1 MGKAD
6 APPIISAPLVD
17 SHCHVVFADFQED
30 LDAVAQR
37 WREQG
42 VCALVHACVTPGEIP
57 AIRQLADRF
66 PELRYAVGLHP
77 LEAGCW
83 HEAMP
88 DLFLEACRRDE
99 RVVAVGELGLD
110 LYKATNVKQQVNAL
124 EAQLDVAWEVDLPVI
139 IHCRHAAVLLR
150 DILVARRQ
158 AGRPVRGVMHCWAGT
173 PQEMDWFLELGLI
186 ISFSGIVTFK
196 NAKAVHACAQQVPED
211 RYMVETDC
219 PFLAPTPHRG
229 QRNEPAFVVR
239 VAETMAA
246 LRHCSTE
253 RVCQVSSQTAARLF
267 GLESLVQELP
277 AGMGEQFCRIPVA
290 PAPNTADAV

>member
-1 MGKAD
+1 MDKAD
-6 APPIISAPLVD
+6 APPLVGAPLVD
-17 SHCHVVFADFQED
+17 SHCHVVFAEFQED

-37 WREQG
+37 WRDQG
-42 VCALVHACVTPGEIP
+42 VCALVHACVNPGEIP

-77 LEAGCW
+77 LEAESW
-83 HEAMP
+83 HGAMAEV
-88 DLFLEACRRDE
+88 FLEACRHDH
-99 RVVAVGELGLD
+99 RVVAIGELGLD
-110 LYKATNVKQQVNAL
+110 LYKAVNMEQQVQAL

-139 IHCRHAAVLLR
+139 IHCRQAAALLR

-196 NAKAVHACAQQVPED
+196 NAKAVHACARQAPED

-229 QRNEPAFVVR
+229 QRNEPAFVAR
-239 VAETMAA
+239 VAEAMAA
-246 LRHCSTE
+246 LRHCSPE
-253 RVCQVSSQTAARLF
+253 RVRQVSSQTAARLF
-267 GLESLVQELP
+267 GLESLVQGSP
-277 AGMGEQFCRIPVA
+277 AAVGGQICGIPS
-290 PAPNTADAV
+290 

>member
-6 APPIISAPLVD
+6 APPLTISPLVD

-30 LDAVAQR
+30 LDTVAQR

-42 VCALVHACVTPGEIP
+42 VCALVHACVTPEEIP

-77 LEAGCW
+77 LEAGRW
-83 HEAMP
+83 HETMP
-88 DLFLEACRRDE
+88 DLFLEACRQDK

-110 LYKATNVKQQVNAL
+110 LYKAINVEQQVNAL
-124 EAQLDVAWEVDLPVI
+124 EAQLDVAWEMDLPVI
-139 IHCRHAAVLLR
+139 IHCRNAAVLLR
-150 DILVARRQ
+150 DILVGRRQ
-158 AGRPVRGVMHCWAGT
+158 AGQPVRGVMHCWAGT

-219 PFLAPTPHRG
+219 PFLAPAPHRG
-229 QRNEPAFVVR
+229 QRNEPGFVVH
-239 VAETMAA
+239 VAEKVAA
-246 LRHCSTE
+246 LRHCSIG
-253 RVCQVSSQTAARLF
+253 RVRQVSSQTAARLF
-267 GLESLVQELP
+267 GLESLVQEPTL
-277 AGMGEQFCRIPVA
+277 MQEQVFATPV
-290 PAPNTADAV
+290 PAPNTADAL

>member
-1 MGKAD
+1 MGKAGT
-6 APPIISAPLVD
+6 PPLATPPLVD

-30 LDAVAQR
+30 LDTVAQR
-37 WREQG
+37 WRDQG
-42 VCALVHACVTPGEIP
+42 VRALVHACVTPEEIP

-83 HEAMP
+83 HEAMA
-88 DLFLEACRRDE
+88 DLFLEACRQDE

-110 LYKATNVKQQVNAL
+110 LYKATNVEQQVNAL
-124 EAQLDVAWEVDLPVI
+124 EAQLDVAWEANLPVI
-139 IHCRHAAVLLR
+139 VHCRHAAMLLR
-150 DILVARRQ
+150 DILVGRHQ

-173 PQEMDWFLELGLI
+173 PEEMDWFLDLGFI

-196 NAKAVHACAQQVPED
+196 NAKAVHACARHVPED

-229 QRNEPAFVVR
+229 QRNEPAFVAH
-239 VAETMAA
+239 VAERMAA
-246 LRHCSTE
+246 LRHCSIA
-253 RVCQVSSQTAARLF
+253 RVRQVSSQTAARLF
-267 GLESLVQELP
+267 GLESLVQESP
-277 AGMGEQFCRIPVA
+277 
-290 PAPNTADAV
+290 

>member
-1 MGKAD
+1 M
-6 APPIISAPLVD
+6 D

-42 VCALVHACVTPGEIP
+42 VRALVHACVIPEEIP

-77 LEAGCW
+77 LEAGGW
-83 HEAMP
+83 HETMP
-88 DLFLEACRRDE
+88 NLFLEACRQDE

-110 LYKATNVKQQVNAL
+110 LCKATNVEQQVHAL
-124 EAQLDVAWEVDLPVI
+124 EAQLDVAWEADLPVI
-139 IHCRHAAVLLR
+139 IHCRDAAMLLR

-196 NAKAVHACAQQVPED
+196 NAKAVHACARQVPED

-229 QRNEPAFVVR
+229 QRNEPAFVAH
-239 VAETMAA
+239 VAEAVAA
-246 LRHCSTE
+246 LRHCSIA
-253 RVCQVSSQTAARLF
+253 RVRQVSSQTAAGLF
-267 GLESLVQELP
+267 GLESLVRELP
-277 AGMGEQFCRIPVA
+277 LMQRNVLATPV
-290 PAPNTADAV
+290 PAPNPADA

>member
-1 MGKAD
+1 MGKAA
-6 APPIISAPLVD
+6 APPLVSAPLVD
-17 SHCHVVFADFQED
+17 SHCHVVFAEFQDD
-30 LDAVAQR
+30 LDTVAQR

-42 VCALVHACVTPGEIP
+42 VRALVHACVTPEEIP

-83 HEAMP
+83 HGAMS

-110 LYKATNVKQQVNAL
+110 LYKATNVKQQVRAL
-124 EAQLDVAWEVDLPVI
+124 EAQLDVAWAVDLPVI
-139 IHCRHAAVLLR
+139 IHCRHAATLLR
-150 DILVARRQ
+150 DVLVARCQ

-196 NAKAVHACAQQVPED
+196 NAKTVHACARQVPED

-229 QRNEPAFVVR
+229 QRNEPAFVAR
-239 VAETMAA
+239 VAERMAA

-253 RVCQVSSQTAARLF
+253 RVRYVSSQTAARLF
-267 GLESLVQELP
+267 DLKSLVQTSP
-277 AGMGEQFCRIPVA
+277 AVTGEQFCGTP
-290 PAPNTADAV
+290 P

>member
-1 MGKAD
+1 MAKAGVRES
-6 APPIISAPLVD
+6 IAPLVD
-17 SHCHVVFADFQED
+17 SHCHVVFPDFQED
-30 LDAVAQR
+30 MEAVAER

-42 VCALVHACVTPGEIP
+42 VCALVHACVTPEEIP

-77 LEAGCW
+77 LEADHW
-83 HEAMP
+83 HGTMG
-88 DLFLEACRRDE
+88 DLFLEACRRDK

-110 LYKATNVKQQVNAL
+110 LYKATNVDQQVNAL
-124 EAQLDVAWEVDLPVI
+124 EAQLDVAWRADLPVI

-150 DILVARRQ
+150 DILAARHQ
-158 AGRPVRGVMHCWAGT
+158 GGRPVRGVMHCWAST
-173 PQEMDWFLELGLI
+173 PQEMDWFLELGLT

-229 QRNEPAFVVR
+229 QRNEPAFVAH
-239 VAETMAA
+239 VAEKMAT
-246 LRHCSTE
+246 LRNCPVD
-253 RVCQVSSQTAARLF
+253 RVRQVSSHNAARLF
-267 GLESLVQELP
+267 GLEPMVQ
-277 AGMGEQFCRIPVA
+277 GKMC
-290 PAPNTADAV
+290 

>member
-1 MGKAD
+1 MRKAD
-6 APPIISAPLVD
+6 APPRVSAPLVD
-17 SHCHVVFADFQED
+17 SHCHVVFADFQDD
-30 LDAVAQR
+30 LDAVAER

-42 VCALVHACVTPGEIP
+42 VRALVHACVTPEEIP

-77 LEAGCW
+77 LEAEHW
-83 HEAMP
+83 HGAMP
-88 DLFLEACRRDE
+88 EVFLEACRQDK

-110 LYKATNVKQQVNAL
+110 LYKATNVKQQICAL
-124 EAQLDVAWEVDLPVI
+124 EAQLDVAWEMDLPVI
-139 IHCRHAAVLLR
+139 IHCRHAAALLR
-150 DILVARRQ
+150 DILAARRQ

-173 PQEMDWFLELGLI
+173 PEEMDWFLDLGLI

-229 QRNEPAFVVR
+229 QRNEPAYVAH
-239 VAETMAA
+239 VAETMAT
-246 LRHCSTE
+246 LRQCSTE
-253 RVCQVSSQTAARLF
+253 KVRQVSSQTASRLF
-267 GLESLVQELP
+267 GLEALVQASP
-277 AGMGEQFCRIPVA
+277 AAVGEQFYGTSP
-290 PAPNTADAV
+290 

>member
-1 MGKAD
+1 M
-6 APPIISAPLVD
+6 
-17 SHCHVVFADFQED
+17 VFADFQED
-30 LDAVAQR
+30 LDTVAQR

-42 VCALVHACVTPGEIP
+42 VRALVHACVTPEEIP

-88 DLFLEACRRDE
+88 DLFLEACHRDE

-124 EAQLDVAWEVDLPVI
+124 EAQLDVAWEMDLPVI

-150 DILVARRQ
+150 DILLARRQ

-196 NAKAVHACAQQVPED
+196 NAKAVHACARQVPED

-229 QRNEPAFVVR
+229 QRNEPAFVAH

-290 PAPNTADAV
+290 LAPNTADAV

>member
-1 MGKAD
+1 MGNAD
-6 APPIISAPLVD
+6 PPSSMTAPLVD

-30 LDAVAQR
+30 LDMVAQR

-42 VCALVHACVTPGEIP
+42 VCALVHACVTPEEIP
-57 AIRQLADRF
+57 SIRKLADRF

-77 LEAGCW
+77 LEAKSW

-88 DLFLEACRRDE
+88 DLFLEACRSDA

-110 LYKATNVKQQVNAL
+110 LYKATNVEQQVNAL
-124 EAQLDVAWEVDLPVI
+124 EAQLDVAWEMDLPVI
-139 IHCRHAAVLLR
+139 IHCRDAAMLLR
-150 DILVARRQ
+150 DILVARHQ

-173 PQEMDWFLELGLI
+173 PQEMGWFLELGLV

-211 RYMVETDC
+211 RYMIETDC

-229 QRNEPAFVVR
+229 QRNEPAFVAH
-239 VAETMAA
+239 VAEKMAA
-246 LRHCSTE
+246 LRACSVE
-253 RVCQVSSQTAARLF
+253 KVRKMSSQTATRLF
-267 GLESLVQELP
+267 SLQSLVREPP
-277 AGMGEQFCRIPVA
+277 AVEEKLFPSPIA
-290 PAPNTADAV
+290 ATSSADAL

>member
-1 MGKAD
+1 MGKTGTQS
-6 APPIISAPLVD
+6 PIRSPLVD
-17 SHCHVVFADFQED
+17 SHCHVVFADFRED
-30 LDAVAQR
+30 LDTVAQR

-42 VCALVHACVTPGEIP
+42 VCALVHACVTPEEIP

-77 LEAGCW
+77 LETGRW
-83 HEAMP
+83 RETMP

-110 LYKATNVKQQVNAL
+110 LYKATNVEQQVHAL
-124 EAQLDVAWEVDLPVI
+124 EAQLDVAWEMDLPVI
-139 IHCRHAAVLLR
+139 IHCRQAAVLLR

-173 PQEMDWFLELGLI
+173 PQEMSWFLDLGLV

-196 NAKAVHACAQQVPED
+196 NAKAVHACARQVPED

-229 QRNEPAFVVR
+229 QRNEPAFVAH
-239 VAETMAA
+239 VAETMAT
-246 LRHCSTE
+246 LRHCSIA
-253 RVCQVSSQTAARLF
+253 RVRQVSSRTAARLF
-267 GLESLVQELP
+267 GLEALVWDPPSME
-277 AGMGEQFCRIPVA
+277 EQFVA
-290 PAPNTADAV
+290 APMSATTTADAL

>member
-1 MGKAD
+1 MSKAD
-6 APPIISAPLVD
+6 APPLIGAPLVD
-17 SHCHVVFADFQED
+17 SHCHVVFAEFQDD
-30 LDAVAQR
+30 LDAVARR
-37 WREQG
+37 WRGQG
-42 VCALVHACVTPGEIP
+42 VRALVHACVTPEEIP

-83 HEAMP
+83 HGAMP

-110 LYKATNVKQQVNAL
+110 LYKATNLKQQVNAL

-139 IHCRHAAVLLR
+139 IHCRQAAMPLR

-173 PQEMDWFLELGLI
+173 PQEMDWFLELGFI

-229 QRNEPAFVVR
+229 QRNEPAFVAH
-239 VAETMAA
+239 VAEAMAA
-246 LRHCSTE
+246 LRHCSTG
-253 RVCQVSSQTAARLF
+253 RVRQVSSQTAARLF
-267 GLESLVQELP
+267 GLESLVQESP
-277 AGMGEQFCRIPVA
+277 SIEEQLFVPPVSA
-290 PAPNTADAV
+290 TNTADAL

>member
-1 MGKAD
+1 MAEVG
-6 APPIISAPLVD
+6 APPLIASPLVD

-30 LDAVAQR
+30 LDTVARR

-42 VCALVHACVTPGEIP
+42 VCALVHACVTPEEIP

-77 LEAGCW
+77 LEAGRW
-83 HEAMP
+83 REAMP
-88 DLFLEACRRDE
+88 NLFLEACRQDK

-110 LYKATNVKQQVNAL
+110 LYKATNVEQQVHAL

-139 IHCRHAAVLLR
+139 IHCRDAAMLLR

-173 PQEMDWFLELGLI
+173 PQEMDWFLDLGLI

-196 NAKAVHACAQQVPED
+196 NAKSVHACAQQVLEN

-229 QRNEPAFVVR
+229 QRNEPAFVAH
-239 VAETMAA
+239 VAEAVAA
-246 LRHCSTE
+246 LRHCSVA
-253 RVCQVSSQTAARLF
+253 RVRQVSSQTAASLF
-267 GLESLVQELP
+267 GLESLVREPPLMQRNVL
-277 AGMGEQFCRIPVA
+277 ATPV
-290 PAPNTADAV
+290 PAPNSADV

>member
-1 MGKAD
+1 MGKVGTPQ
-6 APPIISAPLVD
+6 PPVRAAPLVD

-30 LDAVAQR
+30 LDMVAQR

-77 LEAGCW
+77 LEAGRW
-83 HEAMP
+83 HKTMP
-88 DLFLEACRRDE
+88 DLFLKACRRDE

-110 LYKATNVKQQVNAL
+110 LYKATNVEQQVNVL

-139 IHCRHAAVLLR
+139 IHCRDAAMVLR

-196 NAKAVHACAQQVPED
+196 NAKAVHTCAQQVPED

-229 QRNEPAFVVR
+229 QRNEPAFVAH
-239 VAETMAA
+239 VAEKMAA
-246 LRHCSTE
+246 LRHCSVA
-253 RVCQVSSQTAARLF
+253 RVRHGSSQAAARLF
-267 GLESLVQELP
+267 GLQPLVGEP
-277 AGMGEQFCRIPVA
+277 PTVAEQFLPPPA
-290 PAPNTADAV
+290 PATSTPHTL